1 MQIHVFTK
9 VIVPPP
15 PGVPLLPSAGD
26 LRLLTLTEEEEEEGE
41 NDENSA
47 SDSSPRGG
55 RMFQYDPSYYES
67 REEAFARGEDGRV
80 WHLEEEEEEEKVNI
94 DEKIEFEMGK
104 TVLQLQEKQQNGN
117 YSGESEEEWE
127 YFDEA
132 AEARAEEDRTKL
144 IKVLKNREMMIV

>member
-1 MQIHVFTK
+1 MQTCLYTQ

-15 PGVPLLPSAGD
+15 PGVPLLPSAAN
-26 LRLLTLTEEEEEEGE
+26 LRLLTLTEEEEEGE
-41 NDENSA
+41 NDENST
-47 SDSSPRGG
+47 SDSSLRGG

-67 REEAFARGEDGRV
+67 REEAFARGKDGRV
-80 WHLEEEEEEEKVNI
+80 WHLEEEEEEKVNI
-94 DEKIEFEMGK
+94 DEKTEFEMGK

-117 YSGESEEEWE
+117 YSSESESEEEWE

-144 IKVLKNREMMIV
+144 IKVLKMWEMMIV